1 MKRSP
6 LAADLASRLHRR
18 DIAEDDGGLIAYAE
32 RLSKRTETS
41 PVPMRHL
48 APVAQLLERAAA
60 GECVRA
66 VIAAPVRHGKTTLVK
81 ASILYLLR
89 RNPRLRINFASYAS
103 DLAEAKMYEVRQLAP
118 SQGIRMAPD
127 FDTDAEWRT
136 IEGGAVKAGGLI
148 GGPWNGQ
155 GANVGFVDDPY
166 KNAEQ
171 ADSFAFRERTDT
183 AFWSAFMTRL
193 EPGASC
199 FVIAARWGAHDLSG
213 TLEGKGWE
221 SVNLPALSLDGSE
234 TPLWPERWSRDE
246 LLRVRASQP
255 ARLWAALYQGS
266 PLPEGGRTFDPSR
279 LALYDR
285 LPDGPYTDALG
296 LDLAYGARRQHDRS
310 AFTVFR
316 RYAARPR
323 ELYLVECHSGH
334 APIELYS
341 ARVAEVQLRRAGW
354 AARLV
359 VPSEAS
365 RVVPEWLPQIAAAG
379 PYARRIAARWY
390 TSTTEAGTAALMAG
404 YGAHVEPIRAAV
416 DKLARAQSGGYAA
429 AWAEGRIAIPRAKL
443 IEHGHLERWVRAHQD
458 FTGQDGCED
467 DEVDAAVAA
476 HDLLALPALGLGETH
491 AVAAGGDD
499 WQGETLDRGGA
510 YPDVGYALVGSGGRT
525 ISEWD

>member
-48 APVAQLLERAAA
+48 APVAALLERAAA

-155 GANVGFVDDPY
+155 GANIGFVDDPY

-171 ADSFAFRERTDT
+171 ADSFAFREKTST

-246 LLRVRASQP
+246 LVRVRASQP
-255 ARLWAALYQGS
+255 GRLWAALYQGS
-266 PLPEGGRTFDPSR
+266 PLPEGGRIFDPSH
-279 LALYDR
+279 LAMYDA
-285 LPDGPYTDALG
+285 LPSGPYIDALG

-310 AFTVFR
+310 ALVVFR
-316 RYAARPR
+316 RYTARPR

-341 ARVAEVQLRRAGW
+341 ARVAEVQLRRAG
-354 AARLV
+354 LV
-359 VPSEAS
+359 QKLTPPREAD
-365 RVVPEWLPQIAAAG
+365 RVVSEWLPQIAAVG
-379 PYARRIAARWY
+379 PYAPRIAARWY
-390 TSTTEAGTAALMAG
+390 TSTTEAGTASLMAG
-404 YGAHVEPIRAAV
+404 YGAHVDAVRAAV
-416 DKLARAQSGGYAA
+416 DKLARAQAGGYAA
-429 AWAEGRIAIPRAKL
+429 AWSEGRIAIPRARL
-443 IEHGHLERWVRAHQD
+443 IEGGHLERFVRAHQD

-476 HDLLALPALGLGETH
+476 HDLLALPALGLGESH
-491 AVAAGGDD
+491 AVGAGGDD
-499 WQGETLDRGGA
+499 WQGPAPQLTTGGA
-510 YPDVGYALVGSGGRT
+510 VGGGYGSGPPAV
-525 ISEWD
+525 SEWE

>member
-6 LAADLASRLHRR
+6 LAADLAARLHAR
-18 DIAEDDGGLIAYAE
+18 DIAEDDRGLIHYAE
-32 RLSKRTETS
+32 RLAQRTETK

-48 APVAQLLERAAA
+48 QPVAELFERAAA
-60 GECVRA
+60 GECIRA

-81 ASILYLLR
+81 AAILYLLR

-155 GANVGFVDDPY
+155 GANIGFVDDPY

-199 FVIAARWGAHDLSG
+199 FVIAARWGNHDLSG
-213 TLEGKGWE
+213 ALEAKGWT
-221 SVNLPALSLDGSE
+221 SINLPVLDADE
-234 TPLWPERWSRDE
+234 RPLWPERWSREE
-246 LLRVRASQP
+246 LLAVRASMP
-255 ARLWAALYQGS
+255 ARLWAALYMGS
-266 PLPEGGRTFDPSR
+266 PIPEGGRTFDPSH
-279 LALYDR
+279 LTMYDR

-334 APIELYS
+334 APIDLYS

-365 RVVPEWLPQIAAAG
+365 RVVSEWLPQIAAVG
-379 PYARRIAARWY
+379 PSARRIAARWY

-404 YGAHVEPIRAAV
+404 YGAHVEPVRAAV
-416 DKLARAQSGGYAA
+416 DKLARAQAGGYAA
-429 AWAEGRIAIPRAKL
+429 AWAEGRIAVPRAKL

-499 WQGETLDRGGA
+499 WQAVLPGGSQET
-510 YPDVGYALVGSGGRT
+510 GYALGSGGAPAV
-525 ISEWD
+525 SEWD

>member
-18 DIAEDDGGLIAYAE
+18 DIAEDDRGLIHYAE
-32 RLSKRTETS
+32 RLAQRTETK

-48 APVAQLLERAAA
+48 QPVAELFERAAA
-60 GECVRA
+60 GECIRA

-81 ASILYLLR
+81 AAILYLLR

-199 FVIAARWGAHDLSG
+199 FVIAARWGNHDLSG
-213 TLEGKGWE
+213 TLEAKGWT
-221 SVNLPALSLDGSE
+221 SINLPALDADE
-234 TPLWPERWSRDE
+234 QPLWPERWSREE

-354 AARLV
+354 AARLL
-359 VPSEAS
+359 VPHEAS
-365 RVVPEWLPQIAAAG
+365 RVVSEWLPQIAAVG
-379 PYARRIAARWY
+379 PYAPRIAARWY

-404 YGAHVEPIRAAV
+404 YGAHVDAVRAAV
-416 DKLARAQSGGYAA
+416 DKLARAQAGGYAA
-429 AWAEGRIAIPRAKL
+429 AWSEGRIAIPRARL
-443 IEHGHLERWVRAHQD
+443 IEGGHLERWIRAHQD

-476 HDLLALPALGLGETH
+476 HDLLALPALGLGESH
-491 AVAAGGDD
+491 AVGAGGDD
-499 WQGETLDRGGA
+499 WQQPSAILPGGEAST
-510 YPDVGYALVGSGGRT
+510 GYALGSGT
-525 ISEWD
+525 PTVSEWD

>member
-6 LAADLASRLHRR
+6 LAADLAARLHAR
-18 DIAEDDGGLIAYAE
+18 DISEDDGGLIRYAE
-32 RLSKRTETS
+32 RLAKRTETS
-41 PVPMRHL
+41 PVTMRHL
-48 APVAQLLERAAA
+48 APVARLFERAAA

-81 ASILYLLR
+81 ALILYLLR

-136 IEGGAVKAGGLI
+136 LEGGAVKAGGLI

-155 GANVGFVDDPY
+155 GANIGVVDDPY

-171 ADSFAFRERTDT
+171 ADSFAFRERTET

-199 FVIAARWGAHDLSG
+199 FVIAARWGNQDLSG
-213 TLEGKGWE
+213 TLEAKGWE
-221 SVNLPALSLDGSE
+221 SVNLPALSLDGE
-234 TPLWPERWSRDE
+234 ERPLWPERWNRDE
-246 LLRVRASQP
+246 LVRVRTSQP

-266 PLPEGGRTFDPSR
+266 PLPEGGAIFDPGH
-279 LALYDR
+279 LALYDA
-285 LPDGPYTDALG
+285 LPSGPYVEALG

-310 AFTVFR
+310 ALTVFR
-316 RYAARPR
+316 RYALDPR
-323 ELYLVECHSGH
+323 RLYLVECHSGH
-334 APIELYS
+334 AAIELYS

-354 AARLV
+354 PSPLA
-359 VPSEAS
+359 VPQSAD
-365 RVVPEWLPQIAAAG
+365 RVVPDWLPQIAAVGA
-379 PYARRIAARWY
+379 YAHRLAARWY

-404 YGAHVEPIRAAV
+404 YGAHIEPVRAAV

-429 AWAEGRIAIPRAKL
+429 AWAEGRIAVPRARL
-443 IEHGHLERWVRAHQD
+443 DGPHLDRWIRAHTG
-458 FTGQDGCED
+458 FTGVDGCED

-476 HDLLALPALGLGETH
+476 HDLLAVPVLTLDDTR
-491 AVAAGGDD
+491 AVGAGGDD
-499 WQGETLDRGGA
+499 WSLAPQLGRGGE
-510 YPDVGYALVGSGGRT
+510 V
-525 ISEWD
+525 SEWD

>member
-6 LAADLASRLHRR
+6 LAASLAASLHAR

-171 ADSFAFRERTDT
+171 ADSFAYREKTST

-199 FVIAARWGAHDLSG
+199 FEIAACWGNHDLG
-213 TLEGKGWE
+213 QELRRKGWE
-221 SVNLPALSLDGSE
+221 WVCLPALDESE
-234 TPLWPERWSRDE
+234 QPLWPERWSRDE

-266 PLPEGGRTFDPSR
+266 PLPEGGRIFDPSH
-279 LALYDR
+279 LAMYDA
-285 LPDGPYTDALG
+285 LPSGPYIDALG

-310 AFTVFR
+310 ALVVFR
-316 RYAARPR
+316 RYTARPR

-341 ARVAEVQLRRAGW
+341 ARVAEVQLRRAGL
-354 AARLV
+354 ATKLTPPRE
-359 VPSEAS
+359 PE
-365 RVVPEWLPQIAAAG
+365 RVVSEWLPQIAAVG
-379 PYARRIAARWY
+379 PYAPRIAARWY
-390 TSTTEAGTAALMAG
+390 TSTTEAGTASLMAG
-404 YGAHVEPIRAAV
+404 YGAHVDAVRAAV
-416 DKLARAQSGGYAA
+416 DKLARAQAGGYAA
-429 AWAEGRIAIPRAKL
+429 AWAEGRIAIPRARL
-443 IEHGHLERWVRAHQD
+443 IEGGHLERWIRAHQD

-476 HDLLALPALGLGETH
+476 HDLLALPALGLGESH
-491 AVAAGGDD
+491 AVGAGGDD
-499 WQGETLDRGGA
+499 WQQPSAILPGGEAST
-510 YPDVGYALVGSGGRT
+510 GYALGSGT
-525 ISEWD
+525 PTVSEWD